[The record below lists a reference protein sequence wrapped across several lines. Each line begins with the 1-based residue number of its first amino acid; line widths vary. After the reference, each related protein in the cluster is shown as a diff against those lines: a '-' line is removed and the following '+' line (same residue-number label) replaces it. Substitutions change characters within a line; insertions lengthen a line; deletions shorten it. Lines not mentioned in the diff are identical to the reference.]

1 MYNKYKNNSI
11 LSFYYEQNK
20 MLESKSKFVM
30 PWDLMPIKEKKKY
43 FAVTCLWNVTWVT
56 LYSLT
61 QKAAS
66 VDVTLTRSVVEPPRP
81 TESQHYSTDKLP
93 FLSPSIASHFEISAE
108 TAAAAAAAPAV
119 PLQ

>member
-20 MLESKSKFVM
+20 MLESRSKFVM
-30 PWDLMPIKEKKKY
+30 GFVANKEKNPP
-43 FAVTCLWNVTWVT
+43 VLLVPP
-56 LYSLT
+56 
-61 QKAAS
+61 AA
-66 VDVTLTRSVVEPPRP
+66 
-81 TESQHYSTDKLP
+81 ESQHSSTEKLS

-108 TAAAAAAAPAV
+108 TAAAAAPAV